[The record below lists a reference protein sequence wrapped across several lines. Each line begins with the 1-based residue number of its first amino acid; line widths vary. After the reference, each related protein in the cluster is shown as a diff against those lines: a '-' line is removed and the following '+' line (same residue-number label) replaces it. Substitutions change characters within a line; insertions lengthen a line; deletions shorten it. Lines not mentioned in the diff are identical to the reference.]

1 MGETMMKKKMT
12 CILGMILMLS
22 TVNSMN
28 VNSVDDA
35 MCDADNCGHVCIR
48 MADSTCVCI
57 GECKDSESPKPTTT
71 APALNTTTTPA
82 PALNT
87 TTTLAPALNTTTT
100 LAPVLNTTTT
110 PAPAADT
117 TSRPSVF

>member
-1 MGETMMKKKMT
+1 MGETMMKTKIT

-28 VNSVDDA
+28 VHGVDDA

-57 GECKDSESPKPTTT
+57 GECKDPEMPKSTTT
-71 APALNTTTTPA
+71 PAPALNTTTTPA
-82 PALNT
+82 PALN
-87 TTTLAPALNTTTT
+87 A
-100 LAPVLNTTTT
+100 TTT

-117 TSRPSVF
+117 TRRP

>member
-22 TVNSMN
+22 TMGSMN
-28 VNSVDDA
+28 VNSVDNA

-57 GECKDSESPKPTTT
+57 GECKDLERPKPTTT
-71 APALNTTTTPA
+71 PAPALNTTTTPA

-87 TTTLAPALNTTTT
+87 TTTPASALNTTTT
-100 LAPVLNTTTT
+100 PVPALNTTTT

-117 TSRPSVF
+117 T

>member
-1 MGETMMKKKMT
+1 MG
-12 CILGMILMLS
+12 ILGMILMLS

-57 GECKDSESPKPTTT
+57 GECKDLERPKPTTT
-71 APALNTTTTPA
+71 PAPAFNTTTTPAPALNTTTTPA

-87 TTTLAPALNTTTT
+87 TTT
-100 LAPVLNTTTT
+100 
-110 PAPAADT
+110 PAPASNT